1 MCGRRCQGFWREYY
15 PDAVGVEILSK
26 MHFSLDAAVRPI
38 PLPLGMLSVWKN
50 QILAVETALRIVY
63 FEGRQTLEKDRRM
76 SRRKKTKNQKD
87 LYPPL
92 KKGGRVGS

>member
-38 PLPLGMLSVWKN
+38 SLPLGMLSVWKN
-50 QILAVETALRIVY
+50 QILAVETALRIEY
-63 FEGRQTLEKDRRM
+63 FEEKLTLDMDRRM
-76 SRRKKTKNQKD
+76 SRRKNQEIQRI
-87 LYPPL
+87 PIHP
-92 KKGGRVGS
+92 